1 MAVHYRSQGFFLKKS
16 ARGEADELFTIYTK
30 DFGKLKIIGKAIRKI
45 TSKLRGGTG
54 LFYLSDIEF
63 IQGKTYKTLTDA
75 SLIEN
80 FKNIRQNLVK
90 LRIANEMAELVDSL
104 VAKEEKEEKI
114 WGLLNEVFQKLEN
127 CPPAGALAKAGKSEI
142 LYYYFFWHLVSILG
156 YRPNISDCSIG
167 GQAINCDIIKILKII
182 LRKDWQTLFRLKIE
196 PIHWKLLSNISEW
209 YSIKIHAE

>member
-45 TSKLRGGTG
+45 TSKLRGGAEP
-54 LFYLSDIEF
+54 FYLSDIEF

-90 LRIANEMAELVDSL
+90 LRIANEIAELVDSL
-104 VAKEEKEEKI
+104 IAKEEKDEKI
-114 WGLLNEVFQKLEN
+114 WELLNEVFQKLN
-127 CPPAGALAKAGKSEI
+127 NPRLPVAIIQQLAT
-142 LYYYFFWHLVSILG
+142 
-156 YRPNISDCSIG
+156 SDR
-167 GQAINCDIIKILKII
+167 QARII
-182 LRKDWQTLFRLKIE
+182 
-196 PIHWKLLSNISEW
+196 
-209 YSIKIHAE
+209 

>member
-45 TSKLRGGTG
+45 TSKLRGGVG

-63 IQGKTYKTLTDA
+63 IQGKTYKILTDA
-75 SLIEN
+75 LLIEN
-80 FKNIRQNLVK
+80 FKDIRQNLLK
-90 LRIANEMAELVDSL
+90 LRIAHKIAELLNSL
-104 VAKEEKEEKI
+104 AAKEEKDEKA
-114 WGLLNEVFQKLEN
+114 WELLNDVFQKLN
-127 CPPAGALAKAGKSEI
+127 NPQLPVVSCQL

-156 YRPNISDCSIG
+156 YRPNISGCSIG

-182 LRKDWQTLFRLKIE
+182 LRKDWQTLSRLKIE
-196 PIHWKLLSNISEW
+196 SIHWKLLKNTSEW
-209 YSIKIHAE
+209 YDKLINQGAE